1 MKQPILVTYRSVTG
15 FTQQYAQW
23 IAEAL
28 GGACRPLADLSKDG
42 MAAYGTVIFGGRF
55 HAGSVD
61 GLKQAKALAA
71 ACQVPRFLVFA
82 TGATPAAAQDQI
94 SAAWAANLTPEEA
107 ARIPHFYF
115 PGGLRYEAMPLG
127 DKLMMKAFSAM
138 LRRKKNKT
146 PDEQAMAEAITA
158 SYDLSAREH
167 IAPPGGLRHRDGIAQ

>member
-28 GGACRPLADLSKDG
+28 GGACRPLADLSKDD

-71 ACQVPRFLVFA
+71 AWSLPPGPPPLPPRTKLPQPGPP
-82 TGATPAAAQDQI
+82 TSPQRRPPTSPTSTSPAACGTRPCPWGT
-94 SAAWAANLTPEEA
+94 S
-107 ARIPHFYF
+107 
-115 PGGLRYEAMPLG
+115 
-127 DKLMMKAFSAM
+127 
-138 LRRKKNKT
+138 
-146 PDEQAMAEAITA
+146 
-158 SYDLSAREH
+158 
-167 IAPPGGLRHRDGIAQ
+167 

>member
-28 GGACRPLADLSKDG
+28 GGACRPLADLTKDD

-94 SAAWAANLTPEEA
+94 AAAWAANLTPEEA

-127 DKLMMKAFSAM
+127 DKLMMKALF
-138 LRRKKNKT
+138 R
-146 PDEQAMAEAITA
+146 
-158 SYDLSAREH
+158 H
-167 IAPPGGLRHRDGIAQ
+167 APA

>member
-28 GGACRPLADLSKDG
+28 GGACRPLADLSKDD

-71 ACQVPRFLVFA
+71 ACQVPPNNRRVN
-82 TGATPAAAQDQI
+82 TIKPAACQ
-94 SAAWAANLTPEEA
+94 
-107 ARIPHFYF
+107 
-115 PGGLRYEAMPLG
+115 
-127 DKLMMKAFSAM
+127 
-138 LRRKKNKT
+138 
-146 PDEQAMAEAITA
+146 
-158 SYDLSAREH
+158 
-167 IAPPGGLRHRDGIAQ
+167 

>member
-28 GGACRPLADLSKDG
+28 GGACRPLADLSKDD

-94 SAAWAANLTPEEA
+94 AAAWAANLTPEEA
-107 ARIPHFYF
+107 AHIPHFYF

-138 LRRKKNKT
+138 IRRKKNKT

-167 IAPPGGLRHRDGIAQ
+167 IAPLVDCVTGME

>member
-28 GGACRPLADLSKDG
+28 GGACRPLADLTKDD

-61 GLKQAKALAA
+61 GLKKQAKALAA

-82 TGATPAAAQDQI
+82 TGATPLPPRTKLPRLGRQPHPGRGRPHPPTFTSPAACGTRPCPWEI
-94 SAAWAANLTPEEA
+94 S
-107 ARIPHFYF
+107 
-115 PGGLRYEAMPLG
+115 
-127 DKLMMKAFSAM
+127 
-138 LRRKKNKT
+138 
-146 PDEQAMAEAITA
+146 
-158 SYDLSAREH
+158 
-167 IAPPGGLRHRDGIAQ
+167 

>member
-28 GGACRPLADLSKDG
+28 GGACRPLADLSKDD

-71 ACQVPRFLVFA
+71 ACPGPNCRSLGRQPHPRGGRPHPPLLLPRW
-82 TGATPAAAQDQI
+82 PAVRGHA
-94 SAAWAANLTPEEA
+94 
-107 ARIPHFYF
+107 
-115 PGGLRYEAMPLG
+115 PGGQT
-127 DKLMMKAFSAM
+127 D
-138 LRRKKNKT
+138 
-146 PDEQAMAEAITA
+146 DE
-158 SYDLSAREH
+158 SLFRH
-167 IAPPGGLRHRDGIAQ
+167 APA

>member
-28 GGACRPLADLSKDG
+28 GGACRPLADLSKDD

-94 SAAWAANLTPEEA
+94 AAAWIYVN
-107 ARIPHFYF
+107 
-115 PGGLRYEAMPLG
+115 GC
-127 DKLMMKAFSAM
+127 D
-138 LRRKKNKT
+138 
-146 PDEQAMAEAITA
+146 D
-158 SYDLSAREH
+158 
-167 IAPPGGLRHRDGIAQ
+167 

>member
-1 MKQPILVTYRSVTG
+1 MKRPILVTYRGVTG

-28 GGACRPLADLSKDG
+28 GGACRPLADLSKDD

-82 TGATPAAAQDQI
+82 TGGHPRCRPGPNCRGLGRQ
-94 SAAWAANLTPEEA
+94 
-107 ARIPHFYF
+107 PH
-115 PGGLRYEAMPLG
+115 PRGGRP
-127 DKLMMKAFSAM
+127 
-138 LRRKKNKT
+138 
-146 PDEQAMAEAITA
+146 
-158 SYDLSAREH
+158 H
-167 IAPPGGLRHRDGIAQ
+167 PPTSTSPVACGMRPCPWGTN

>member
-71 ACQVPRFLVFA
+71 ACQLPRR
-82 TGATPAAAQDQI
+82 PAVRGHA
-94 SAAWAANLTPEEA
+94 
-107 ARIPHFYF
+107 
-115 PGGLRYEAMPLG
+115 PGGQT
-127 DKLMMKAFSAM
+127 D
-138 LRRKKNKT
+138 
-146 PDEQAMAEAITA
+146 DE
-158 SYDLSAREH
+158 SLFRH
-167 IAPPGGLRHRDGIAQ
+167 APA

>member
-61 GLKQAKALAA
+61 GLKHAKALAA

-94 SAAWAANLTPEEA
+94 AAAWAANLTPEEA
-107 ARIPHFYF
+107 ARIPHF
-115 PGGLRYEAMPLG
+115 
-127 DKLMMKAFSAM
+127 
-138 LRRKKNKT
+138 
-146 PDEQAMAEAITA
+146 
-158 SYDLSAREH
+158 LSLIH
-167 IAPPGGLRHRDGIAQ
+167 I